1 MWISQLLFWRR
12 QMFYKVI
19 IINKPLER
27 FIFPDLQCQGFFSDP
42 TGWEQMKMR
51 SSCFL
56 PFQHTWSLPPLF
68 IPNSPTGCTPW
79 STAEH
84 TQFLLQLDLANRSGF
99 PLFSAPFQPILC
111 WGWYLLPLFLLY
123 QNNQPIQQIQA
134 ILENFTWTKPAK
146 FLKNQENS
154 LKSTKEKLQPGPRMV
169 WAERDLKDLPVCPF
183 YSSHRREFI
192 RDKKNTQLLIM
203 SDGFSFQL
211 RACHLASN
219 PEKADRERNT
229 TVLGWEELF
238 TRIAPSAQKCCIFH
252 LCGEKKKWSEKNPP
266 QNSVTLLEKRAAVF
280 SHRCLEQTKVEAD
293 D

>member
-1 MWISQLLFWRR
+1 MWISQLLFWMR

-27 FIFPDLQCQGFFSDP
+27 FIFPDLQCQGFF
-42 TGWEQMKMR
+42 
-51 SSCFL
+51 L
-56 PFQHTWSLPPLF
+56 
-68 IPNSPTGCTPW
+68 TPQGESKW
-79 STAEH
+79 K
-84 TQFLLQLDLANRSGF
+84 
-99 PLFSAPFQPILC
+99 
-111 WGWYLLPLFLLY
+111 W
-123 QNNQPIQQIQA
+123 
-134 ILENFTWTKPAK
+134 K
-146 FLKNQENS
+146 FLFFTIPTHLVPSSPFHPKFSHQLHPLVYSWTHSILAAAWPGKQEWLSFIFCSIPAHSLLGLIFAPLISVVSEQPTNTVNSSHSEEFYLDETSKIPQNQENS